1 MAATMRKLALVCA
14 AALVFAAP
22 AHAEKTDREKPINL
36 EADHM
41 TVDDLKKI
49 QTYEGKV
56 VFTQGTL
63 VLRADKV
70 VVTDDAEGF
79 HHGVAT
85 MLPGDGLAYF
95 REKRDGVDEYVEGW
109 GERIE
114 YDSKADKAE
123 LFVRARL
130 KRELDEARGNYI
142 SYDGKTEMYV
152 VNAGTASS
160 TPYNA
165 KPRVYVTI
173 QPKKKEPAVP
183 AKPGQAQP
191 KSDAASPRTDAAT
204 PKSDAA
210 PAKPDTTPGKTDAP
224 GAGLGLKTTPEI
236 AHPRQE

>member
-1 MAATMRKLALVCA
+1 MTSTSMRKFVLVCA
-14 AALVFAAP
+14 VAACASSGPVR
-22 AHAEKTDREKPINL
+22 AEKADRDKPINL

-63 VLRADKV
+63 VIRADKV
-70 VVTDDAEGF
+70 VVTDDADGF

-85 MLPGDGLAYF
+85 VLPGGLAYF

-123 LFVRARL
+123 LFVRAHM
-130 KRELDEARGNYI
+130 KRELDEVRGNYI

-152 VNAGTASS
+152 VTSGEASGTAYD
-160 TPYNA
+160 P
-165 KPRVYVTI
+165 KGRVHAII
-173 QPKKKEPAVP
+173 QPKKKEPVAPV
-183 AKPGQAQP
+183 KPGQTQP
-191 KSDAASPRTDAAT
+191 KADAAT
-204 PKSDAA
+204 PKPDVA
-210 PAKPDTTPGKTDAP
+210 PAKTEA
-224 GAGLGLKTTPEI
+224 GASLSLKTTPEI
-236 AHPRQE
+236 AQPRED

>member
-1 MAATMRKLALVCA
+1 MTPAATRKLVLVCA
-14 AALVFAAP
+14 AVACAFAAP
-22 AHAEKTDREKPINL
+22 AHAEKADRDKPINL

-63 VLRADKV
+63 IIRADKI

-85 MLPGDGLAYF
+85 VGPGSLAYF

-123 LFVRARL
+123 LFVRAHM
-130 KRELDEARGNYI
+130 KRELDEVRGNYI
-142 SYDGKTEMYV
+142 SYDGKTEMYIV
-152 VNAGTASS
+152 TSGEASGTAYD
-160 TPYNA
+160 P
-165 KPRVYVTI
+165 KGRVHAII

-191 KSDAASPRTDAAT
+191 KADTAPAKVDTTPPKTDAA
-204 PKSDAA
+204 
-210 PAKPDTTPGKTDAP
+210 
-224 GAGLGLKTTPEI
+224 AGSLSLKTTPEI
-236 AHPRQE
+236 AHPREE

>member
-1 MAATMRKLALVCA
+1 MTAATMRKLALVCA
-14 AALVFAAP
+14 TAGVFAAP
-22 AHAEKTDREKPINL
+22 AHAEKADREKPINL

-63 VLRADKV
+63 IIRADKI

-85 MLPGDGLAYF
+85 VGPGSLAYF

-123 LFVRARL
+123 LFVRAHM
-130 KRELDEARGNYI
+130 KRELDDVRGNYI

-152 VNAGTASS
+152 VTSGEASGT
-160 TPYNA
+160 TYDP
-165 KPRVYVTI
+165 KGRVHATI

-183 AKPGQAQP
+183 AKPGQALP
-191 KSDAASPRTDAAT
+191 KVDAAP
-204 PKSDAA
+204 PKADAA
-210 PAKPDTTPGKTDAP
+210 PAKADTPPTKADA
-224 GAGLGLKTTPEI
+224 AGGGLSLRTTPEI
-236 AHPRQE
+236 AHPRED